1 MKMSILNVLPLSEDH
16 SFEREVKTTVWLF
29 FLKMKM
35 TVHVV
40 LHLDEDKGSVRKN
53 EAIENTSIIKISSF
67 LRTDPLIVPFILP

>member
-1 MKMSILNVLPLSEDH
+1 MRSGKFQTYYFFLKGTFP
-16 SFEREVKTTVWLF
+16 KTTVWLF

-67 LRTDPLIVPFILP
+67 LRTDPLIVLFILP